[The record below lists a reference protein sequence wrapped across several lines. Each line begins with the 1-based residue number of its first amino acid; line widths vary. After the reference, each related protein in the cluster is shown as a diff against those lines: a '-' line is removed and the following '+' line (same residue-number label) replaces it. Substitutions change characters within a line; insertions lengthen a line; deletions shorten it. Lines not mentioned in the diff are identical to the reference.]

1 MTTTIDLSRYNANQL
16 VLAGIIKIINETNDP
31 ANIKNMFVT
40 SNPEIIRFIDDC
52 YVALN
57 SHNLNKA

>member
-31 ANIKNMFVT
+31 VNIKNLFVS
-40 SNPEIIRFIDDC
+40 SNPEIIRFINDC
-52 YVALN
+52 YDALN
-57 SHNLNKA
+57 SQS

>member
-1 MTTTIDLSRYNANQL
+1 MTNIIDLSKYNANQL
-16 VLAGIIKIINETNDP
+16 VLAGIVKIINEANDP

-52 YVALN
+52 YTALN
-57 SHNLNKA
+57 Q

>member
-31 ANIKNMFVT
+31 VNIKNLFVS
-40 SNPEIIRFIDDC
+40 SNHEIIRFINDC
-52 YVALN
+52 YDALN
-57 SHNLNKA
+57 SQS